1 MNWEDLLT
9 VADFERGF
17 LLEATAGF
25 LNDFLLFFNSL

>member
-17 LLEATAGF
+17 LLEATARF
-25 LNDFLLFFNSL
+25 LNHFLRFFNPL